1 MLRNSDKG
9 HLKGFFL
16 VCFAGTLW
24 SFGALIIRYMVE
36 ARNYQ
41 WQYLFY
47 RGLTIAAILLIYL
60 MVKEG
65 KTFITSFKHSGASEL
80 LGACGLLTAFIGFIW
95 SITMT
100 TVANCLFML
109 ATAPF
114 VAAFLGIVLLKE
126 DVRPRTWAAMIIAL
140 AG

>member
-1 MLRNSDKG
+1 MLKNSDMD

-47 RGLTIAAILLIYL
+47 RGLTIAIVLLIYL
-60 MVKEG
+60 MVTEG
-65 KTFITSFKHSGASEL
+65 KTFYLSLYLRVSARER
-80 LGACGLLTAFIGFIW
+80 CGQL
-95 SITMT
+95 
-100 TVANCLFML
+100 
-109 ATAPF
+109 
-114 VAAFLGIVLLKE
+114 
-126 DVRPRTWAAMIIAL
+126 
-140 AG
+140 

>member
-1 MLRNSDKG
+1 MLNNNDMN

-47 RGLTIAAILLIYL
+47 RGLTIATILLIYL

-65 KTFITSFKHSGASEL
+65 KTFIKSFTHSGASEL
-80 LGACGLLTAFIGFIW
+80 LGACGLVTAFIGFILPQGPN
-95 SITMT
+95 IY
-100 TVANCLFML
+100 
-109 ATAPF
+109 
-114 VAAFLGIVLLKE
+114 
-126 DVRPRTWAAMIIAL
+126 RPQR
-140 AG
+140 

>member
-1 MLRNSDKG
+1 MISMGKDISINMLKSSDMN

-47 RGLTIAAILLIYL
+47 RGLMIAIVLFIYL
-60 MVKEG
+60 IVKEG
-65 KTFITSFKHSGASEL
+65 KTFITSFRHNGVSGL
-80 LGACGLLTAFIGFIW
+80 LGAYMVTHPKARIRRCDP
-95 SITMT
+95 
-100 TVANCLFML
+100 L
-109 ATAPF
+109 APT
-114 VAAFLGIVLLKE
+114 
-126 DVRPRTWAAMIIAL
+126 D
-140 AG
+140 